1 MLEADRGRS
10 AVCPIPRRPDTGQI
24 GRFGWATLRA
34 NLMPLGGTMPDGE
47 IRGRAETE
55 LRQGNPDYAEY
66 VRRREQKT
74 LPETRVFRAL
84 KAIGKRLLRRMRR
97 AGIADGPNPES

>member
-1 MLEADRGRS
+1 
-10 AVCPIPRRPDTGQI
+10 
-24 GRFGWATLRA
+24 
-34 NLMPLGGTMPDGE
+34 MPDGE